1 LHKTV
6 SMQLVAKTLFGLE
19 EVLVNE
25 LKNLGAEKIK
35 AGNRVVTFEG
45 DKELM
50 YRANLYLRT
59 AIAVLTPIAEFR
71 FKDEKDLYQRFSKI
85 DFSQYLTIEK
95 TFAVKGAVHSKL
107 FNYTQFPMLVLKDA
121 IADFFRD
128 RFNKRPSV
136 DTERPNVVFDVYI
149 QEHEC
154 IVSLNSSGAPLFQ
167 RGYRRSTGEAPL
179 NEVVA
184 AGLLFLSGWDKNSNL
199 VDVFCGSGTL
209 PIEAALMANDIPPNI
224 ARKAYAFQ
232 HWADYDDALW
242 QKIYDEAP
250 KTPKRNLNFKI
261 IGSDT
266 DGDVILKARE
276 NIKALP
282 LGKTIEFEVKD
293 FADFVPPEGGGVLIS
308 NPPYGERLA
317 DYDIGDLY
325 QQIGNYFKHTMQGYT
340 CWILSSNF
348 EALKRIELKPNK
360 KIQLYNGSLD
370 CDFRKFEIFKGSLVE
385 HKYGAPMQRREP
397 KRNKKKEDNES

>member
-1 LHKTV
+1 
-6 SMQLVAKTLFGLE
+6 MQLVAKTLFGLE
-19 EVLVNE
+19 EVLQKE
-25 LKNLGAEKIK
+25 LENLGAQNIK

-50 YRANLYLRT
+50 YRANLWLRT
-59 AIAVLTPIAEFR
+59 AIAVLTPVAEFR
-71 FKDEKDLYQRFSKI
+71 FRDEKDLYRQFSKL
-85 DFSQYLTIEK
+85 DFTKYLTLDK

-107 FNYTQFPMLVLKDA
+107 FNYTQYPMLVLKDA
-121 IADFFRD
+121 IADQFRD
-128 RFNKRPSV
+128 RFNERPSV
-136 DTERPNVVFDVYI
+136 DTERPQVVFDVYI
-149 QEHEC
+149 SENNC
-154 IVSLNSSGAPLFQ
+154 VVSLNSSGAPLFQ
-167 RGYRRSTGEAPL
+167 RGYRRVTGEAPL

-184 AGLLFLSGWDKNSNL
+184 AGLLYLSGWDAKSNL

-209 PIEAALMANDIPPNI
+209 PIEAALMANGIPSNI

-232 HWADYDDALW
+232 NWADYEPELW
-242 QKIYDEAP
+242 NKIYDEAP
-250 KTPKRNLNFKI
+250 KVPKRNLDFKI

-276 NIKALP
+276 NIKTLP

-293 FADFVPPEGGGVLIS
+293 FNDFKAPEGGGTLIS

-325 QQIGNYFKHTMQGYT
+325 QNIGNYFKRNMAGYT

-348 EALKRIELKPNK
+348 DALKRIELKPTK
-360 KIQLYNGSLD
+360 KIQLFNGSLD

-397 KRNKKKEDNES
+397 KRNKRKEEDTEE